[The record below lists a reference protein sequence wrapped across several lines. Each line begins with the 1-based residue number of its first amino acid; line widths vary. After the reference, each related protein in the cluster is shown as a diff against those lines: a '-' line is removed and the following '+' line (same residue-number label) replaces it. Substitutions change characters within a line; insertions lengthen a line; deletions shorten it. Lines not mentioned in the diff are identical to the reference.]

1 MKQIIEWL
9 RKTERIY
16 FPNGLTLL
24 MHPLE
29 NSEAAALH
37 FCVKAGYFCET
48 DSEVGLAHLLEH
60 MYFKG
65 SAGYPEPGTMGIRM
79 KALGGMLN
87 ASTSYDQTNYFCEV
101 PAVNLPAALDI
112 MSDAFAAPLFPED
125 ELRKECEVVIEEFNR
140 KLDNPSAYSQELLI
154 QLAYTQHRMKRWR
167 IGTPE
172 QLRSYTRD
180 HLFDY
185 FHRYYQPQN
194 MVITVT
200 GKFDPREIRKSI
212 DHLLSPMKNR
222 NLMKDFGPEEPP
234 QNGIRYAA
242 KKAIATQSYL
252 HWGFHAPGVLHPDGP
267 VVECLVFLLSG
278 GRSSRL
284 HRHLVE
290 RKRSASSASCYY
302 IAYENIGLLM
312 LTAITEAEKIRTAG
326 EDAWSV
332 LTDLHENGITAGELQ
347 KIKNKLRLHQAMQTE
362 EALGLAELLAYYE
375 AYGSYERIEQHINRM
390 QEVTEE
396 EIVKAA
402 ATYIRME
409 NLSVLEYVNAEI
421 PEISVDEYKIDLG
434 KVARASRVRDFA
446 GQRPALLTP
455 RENPIRVK
463 TLQEPEIRKGHATY
477 ILQPDTH
484 YPFIAA
490 GIFFLGGR
498 NEESSINAGITHLLH
513 RAALKGTSDLN
524 AEQLASRFDALGNPP
539 RFNCYRDFSGFTM
552 EAMPEYF
559 PEMWNL
565 LIACIL
571 DARFPATE
579 VETEKGK
586 VISVIRRNMDDNFV
600 RPMQLFHRA
609 FFGTHPYA
617 LPETGLEETM
627 TAMEREQLLSW
638 KKRLWNS
645 RRAIVTI
652 VGSFETGQMFDLLES
667 GMAGL
672 NETGDDLKP
681 PAPLKAPARHME
693 VENRTKKQTAF
704 VLGFSGPPATSG
716 EIPSYDALQQILS
729 GMGGRLFLNLR
740 SKKALAYTVH
750 ASTFSALHGG
760 AFVTYI
766 AGEAAKEAQSLEAM
780 WQELEELKKHPV
792 AAGELEN
799 ARHALIGN
807 YTLSTQT
814 ANSRVLDYTNS
825 LILGHKLPYAPVYR
839 ELVQKV
845 TTGEL
850 QEVAQRTFQ
859 EEKSA
864 MAVVRGTTETTETE
878 KIIAAS

>member
-1 MKQIIEWL
+1 MKHTIEWL
-9 RKTERIY
+9 RNTERIY
-16 FPNGLTLL
+16 FPNGMTLL

-48 DSEVGLAHLLEH
+48 DQEVGLAHLLEH

-65 SAGYPEPGTMGIRM
+65 SGNYPEPGTLGIRM
-79 KALGGMLN
+79 KALGGMIN
-87 ASTSYDQTNYFCEV
+87 ASTSYDQTNYFCE
-101 PAVNLPAALDI
+101 LPAGNLMPALEI
-112 MSDAFAAPLFPED
+112 MSDAFAAPLFPEE

-185 FHRYYQPQN
+185 FYRYYQPQN
-194 MVITVT
+194 MVVTVT
-200 GKFDPREIRKSI
+200 GKFEPREVRKSV

-222 NLMKDFGPEEPP
+222 DLVKDFGPEEPA
-234 QNGIRYAA
+234 QNGIRYAG
-242 KKAIATQSYL
+242 KKGTATQSYL
-252 HWGFHAPGVLHPDGP
+252 HFGFHGPGVLHPDAP
-267 VVECLVFLLSG
+267 IVECLVFLLSG

-284 HRHLVE
+284 HRSIVE

-302 IAYENIGLLM
+302 LAYENVGLLM
-312 LTAITEAEKIRTAG
+312 LTAITEAEKIRGAG
-326 EDAWSV
+326 ADAWSV
-332 LTDLHENGITAGELQ
+332 LTDLRENGIADSELQ

-362 EALGLAELLAYYE
+362 EVLSLAELLSYYE
-375 AYGSYERIEQHINRM
+375 AYGSYERIEEDINRM

-402 ATYIRME
+402 AKYVRLE
-409 NLSVLEYVNAEI
+409 NLSVLEYVNEEI
-421 PEISVDEYKIDLG
+421 PGISPEEYKKQLLESFLIPETNLSPPFLIIPRKDHRDIETLG
-434 KVARASRVRDFA
+434 V
-446 GQRPALLTP
+446 
-455 RENPIRVK
+455 
-463 TLQEPEIRKGHATY
+463 PEIRNGHASY
-477 ILQPDTH
+477 ILQPDAH

-490 GIFFLGGR
+490 GIFFRGGR
-498 NEESSINAGITHLLH
+498 NEESAINAGITHLLH
-513 RAALKGTSDLN
+513 RGALKGTSDLT

-559 PEMWNL
+559 PEMWDL
-565 LIACIL
+565 LLDCIL
-571 DARFPATE
+571 DAQFPARE
-579 VETEKGK
+579 IETEKGK
-586 VISVIRRNMDDNFV
+586 VLSVIRRSMDDNFV
-600 RPMQLFHRA
+600 RPVQLFHRA
-609 FFGTHPYA
+609 FFGTHPYG

-627 TAMEREQLLSW
+627 TGMDREQLVIW

-645 RRAIVTI
+645 KRAIVTI
-652 VGSFETGQMFDLLES
+652 VGSFDPDQMFDHLES
-667 GMAGL
+667 TMSGL
-672 NETGDDLKP
+672 SEVGEDLKIP
-681 PAPLKAPARHME
+681 DPVKTPVRHME
-693 VENRTKKQTAF
+693 VEKRSKKQTAF
-704 VLGFSGPPATSG
+704 VLGFPGPPATSA
-716 EIPSYDALQQILS
+716 ESPKYDALQQILS

-750 ASTFSALHGG
+750 ASAFSALYGG

-780 WQELEELKKHPV
+780 WQELEELKENQV
-792 AAGELEN
+792 TARELEN

-807 YTLSTQT
+807 YTLNTQT
-814 ANSRVLDYTNS
+814 ASSRVMDYTNS

-845 TTGEL
+845 TTSEL
-850 QEVAQRTFQ
+850 QEIARNTFHQ
-859 EEKSA
+859 EKSA
-864 MAVVRGTTETTETE
+864 IAIVRGATETTEAE